1 VPIQRTALAVLAVE
15 RLYLAVKRNREPHG
29 PRYTPEQGARDWARG
44 SAATIL
50 ILHMGAGGPMKLRY
64 KILGVLVILLAVGV
78 LSLALAMSHTSP
90 CGPAP
95 SPPAGATLMKG
106 IVHRCYGS
114 PDVVRLED
122 MPKPTPADNEV
133 LVKVHAASVNPLDWH
148 YLEGTPYLVRMDA
161 GFGKPQNPRLGV
173 DFAGTVEAV
182 GKNVTR
188 FKPGDEVFG
197 GKFGAFAEYVTI
209 REDWSLALKPS
220 NVSFEQAASVPIA
233 GITALQALRDKGQIH
248 AGLKVL
254 INGAS
259 GGVGTFAVQ
268 IAKSFGAEV
277 TGVCSTRNVDLVRSI
292 GADHVIDYTREDF
305 IQGAQHYDLIVDNV
319 GTHSLLEYKRVLNP
333 KGIYVMI
340 GSTTPGNWFGW
351 LVTPIEGLM
360 LSPFV
365 SQKFGMMLAE
375 LNREDLAR
383 LGDLMQSGKV
393 TPVIDRRYKLSE
405 TPEALRYL
413 EKGHARGKVVL
424 TVE

>member
-1 VPIQRTALAVLAVE
+1 
-15 RLYLAVKRNREPHG
+15 
-29 PRYTPEQGARDWARG
+29 
-44 SAATIL
+44 
-50 ILHMGAGGPMKLRY
+50 MKLRY
-64 KILGVLVILLAVGV
+64 KILGGLVTLLAVGV
-78 LSLALAMSHTSP
+78 LSLALAMSHTSA

-95 SPPAGATLMKG
+95 PSPVGATLMKG
-106 IVHRCYGS
+106 IIYRCYGS
-114 PDVVRLED
+114 SDVLRHED
-122 MPKPTPADNEV
+122 IAKPTPTDHEV
-133 LVKVHAASVNPLDWH
+133 LIKVHAASVNPLDWH
-148 YLEGTPYLVRMDA
+148 YMEGRPYMLRMDA
-161 GFGKPQNPRLGV
+161 GFGKPRNPRLGV

-197 GKFGAFAEYVTI
+197 GKFGAFAEYVTV
-209 REDWSLALKPS
+209 REDRPLALKPG
-220 NVSFEQAASVPIA
+220 NVTFEQAAAVPIA
-233 GITALQALRDKGQIH
+233 AVTALQALREEGKIRPGQ
-248 AGLKVL
+248 KVL

-305 IQGAQHYDLIVDNV
+305 TKGAQHYDLIVDNV

-351 LVTPIEGLM
+351 LVIPIEGLM

-365 SQKFGMMLAE
+365 SQKFGMILAD
-375 LNREDLAR
+375 LKQDDLAT
-383 LGDLMQSGKV
+383 LGTLMQSGKV
-393 TPVIDRRYKLSE
+393 IPVIDRRYRLSE
-405 TPEALRYL
+405 APEAMRYV
-413 EKGHARGKVVL
+413 EEGHARGKVVL

>member
-1 VPIQRTALAVLAVE
+1 
-15 RLYLAVKRNREPHG
+15 
-29 PRYTPEQGARDWARG
+29 
-44 SAATIL
+44 
-50 ILHMGAGGPMKLRY
+50 MKLRY
-64 KILGVLVILLAVGV
+64 KILGVLVMLVALGA
-78 LSLALAMSHTSP
+78 LSLALAMSHTSA

-95 SPPAGATLMKG
+95 SPPAGVTLMKG

-114 PDVVRLED
+114 PAVLRYED
-122 MPKPTPADNEV
+122 IAKPTAADNEV

-148 YLEGTPYLVRMDA
+148 YLEGTPYMVRMDA
-161 GFGKPQNPRLGV
+161 GFGKPENPRLGV

-188 FKPGDEVFG
+188 FKAGDEVFG
-197 GKFGAFAEYVTI
+197 GKFGAFSEYVAV
-209 REDWSLALKPS
+209 REDRAIALKPG
-220 NVSFEQAASVPIA
+220 NLTFEQAASVPIA
-233 GITALQALRDKGQIH
+233 AITALQALRDKGQIH
-248 AGLKVL
+248 AGQKVL

-277 TGVCSTRNVDLVRSI
+277 TGVCSTRNVALVRSI

-305 IQGAQHYDLIVDNV
+305 TKGAQHYDLILDNV

-351 LVTPIEGLM
+351 LATPLQALV
-360 LSPFV
+360 LSPFM
-365 SQKFGMMLAE
+365 SQKAGMMLAD
-375 LNREDLAR
+375 LNKEDLANLAELIR
-383 LGDLMQSGKV
+383 SGKV
-393 TPVIDRRYKLSE
+393 TPVIDGRYKLSE
-405 TPEALRYL
+405 APEALRYL
-413 EKGHARGKVVL
+413 EAGHARGKVVL